1 MSFFASY
8 ETTDGMKLYHSFPC
22 KYVCHFAS
30 RPSLFSRET
39 RRTSLPGPITSRAIN
54 VRAVNTY
61 RRQRCVHERGLAR
74 ACAHSLR
81 ISFIMNRIIVRRAD
95 NVKCAEWYKE
105 LTSSYLDFEIGDVTY
120 LVTSVTELC
129 YFYELLATFTS
140 INFNLLQEFFV
151 FVPL

>member
-1 MSFFASY
+1 
-8 ETTDGMKLYHSFPC
+8 
-22 KYVCHFAS
+22 
-30 RPSLFSRET
+30 
-39 RRTSLPGPITSRAIN
+39 
-54 VRAVNTY
+54 
-61 RRQRCVHERGLAR
+61 
-74 ACAHSLR
+74 
-81 ISFIMNRIIVRRAD
+81 MNRIIVRRAD
-95 NVKCAEWYKE
+95 NVKCADWYKE